1 MSYIVLN
8 NIKAT
13 FLTIILLSG
22 FIGITFPPP
31 SSASA
36 ELYQNV
42 ICDNIN
48 LNFNHIEQIQLQNQ
62 EDSQTTDNGQQLS
75 TMEGLNLGD
84 SGGPLSNIEDTL
96 TDANINDES
105 LLNLDRNIVTVCIN
119 NNDNFLDA
127 ESILSIN
134 KDWFVCNNKDIDCIV
149 ERGEQIS
156 FQTPNSG
163 MYTECT
169 SEQDCPFVNDAGF
182 NIGITGNSP
191 IPNTIPA
198 QVNTMQNVDIG
209 AGSFKVSETLFS
221 NELVSESNI
230 DIQNVQVE
238 GLANTYPSLVIAFD
252 AIGQRVF
259 TANADSNSVSI
270 IELNNDNTVT
280 NVPLS
285 PSGGLLPSA
294 IAFDAIG
301 QRVFT
306 ANANSDSVSIIDLLE
321 SNIVTN
327 VPLSPS
333 GGDRPFSITFDQS
346 GQRVF
351 TGNLDSDS
359 VSIIDLNND
368 NTVTNVPLS
377 SSGGLAPFSITFD
390 QSGQRVFTANVGS
403 NSVSIIDLNNDNFVT
418 NVDLALPPLRGIAPL
433 SIAFDA
439 IGQRVFTANANSDS
453 VSIIEL
459 EDANTVT
466 NVNLAPTGGDDPR
479 VIIFD
484 EAEQKLFTANQGSS
498 SVSIIDLLDSNT
510 VTNVNLAS
518 TGGIN
523 PLDMIFDETGQR
535 LFTANVG
542 SSSVSIIDLNN
553 DNFVTNLDLTPTG
566 GEDPRA
572 ITFDEVDQKVFTANV
587 ISDSVSIIDLPTV
600 GKICK
605 GLGFDTG
612 DIRTF
617 ESNGQTLQQIS
628 CVNFVKECTGNINND
643 ETKECTVQDYVV
655 AVNEISNGEIDILTN
670 SNESQQ
676 ILKTNDVKQTTNT
689 TSIIPSIPFSFDI
702 RIT

>member
-48 LNFNHIEQIQLQNQ
+48 LNFNHIEQIQRQNQ

-134 KDWFVCNNKDIDCIV
+134 KDWFVCNNEDIDCIV
-149 ERGEQIS
+149 EGGEQIS

-182 NIGITGNSP
+182 NIEITGNSP

-259 TANADSNSVSI
+259 TANA
-270 IELNNDNTVT
+270 
-280 NVPLS
+280 
-285 PSGGLLPSA
+285 
-294 IAFDAIG
+294 
-301 QRVFT
+301 
-306 ANANSDSVSIIDLLE
+306 NSDSVSIIDLLD

-390 QSGQRVFTANVGS
+390 QSGQRVFTANADS

-605 GLGFDTG
+605 GSGFDTG

-655 AVNEISNGEIDILTN
+655 AINEISNGEIDILTN

-676 ILKTNDVKQTTNT
+676 ILKINDVKQTTNT

-702 RIT
+702 PIT